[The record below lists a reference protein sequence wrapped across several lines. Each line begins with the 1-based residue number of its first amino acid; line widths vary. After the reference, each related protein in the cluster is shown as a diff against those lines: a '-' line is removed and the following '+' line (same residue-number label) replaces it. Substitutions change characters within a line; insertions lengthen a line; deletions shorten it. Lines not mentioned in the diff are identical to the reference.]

1 MSPSFVVAGVF
12 MKSRLSLF
20 SILLALSASPSA
32 FADALYPVG
41 AVVSVKWGNPL
52 FPNGSVDVRGISYGT
67 TARTY
72 RSGIFGLQYDEYDPA
87 GPSGFLPLKGICIDA
102 SQSLFGSGVTQL
114 YYIQSLA
121 SFGPG
126 DAIQPHSTHA
136 PALDS
141 AKKKLLQQL
150 FTVAYPH
157 PTSEPATAVDSA
169 ALQWSAWEIGGEAL
183 SPLNLNDGDV
193 KISTTTNATVNEV
206 RSRANQ
212 YLSQITAGTAETD
225 LLIWSPVSYNKV
237 LERYVRVAGQ
247 ELLTLAHTPE
257 PAHFA
262 IPVLGML
269 AFVLRR
275 RAIR

>member
-1 MSPSFVVAGVF
+1 
-12 MKSRLSLF
+12 MKSHLSIFLF
-20 SILLALSASPSA
+20 FLGLSTASSA
-32 FADALYPVG
+32 FADALYPVDT
-41 AVVSVKWGNPL
+41 VVSVKWGNPL
-52 FPNGSVDVRGISYGT
+52 FPNGSVDVKGVSYGT

-72 RSGIFGLQYDEYDPA
+72 RSGIFGLQYDEHDPA

-126 DAIQPHSTHA
+126 DAIQPHSPNA

-141 AKKKLLQQL
+141 AKKRLLQQL
-150 FTVAYPH
+150 FTVAYPT
-157 PTSEPATAVDSA
+157 PTSEPSTAVDSA
-169 ALQWSAWEIGGEAL
+169 ALQWAAWEIGGETL
-183 SPLNLNDGDV
+183 SPLNLGTGNV
-193 KISTTTNATVNEV
+193 NISTPTNTTVNAV
-206 RSRANQ
+206 RNRANQ

-225 LLIWSPVSYNKV
+225 LLIWSPVRYNIAQS
-237 LERYVRVAGQ
+237 RYERVAGQ